1 MNSVVDLDLH
11 VSFISRIEPHKRS
24 ELVTFPKTLKSKGLR
39 EMIKRDVTLW
49 QI

>member
-11 VSFISRIEPHKRS
+11 VSFTSCIEPHKRS
-24 ELVTFPKTLKSKGLR
+24 ELVTFPKTLKSKGLH
-39 EMIKRDVTLW
+39 EMVKSDATLW